1 VSTHRLT
8 FRLLLTCSIMSAL
21 LVASVEPG
29 GLVPG
34 GGGVT
39 VWTIHDT
46 VSMILSVLAIHDTV
60 QTYYIRDTV

>member
-1 VSTHRLT
+1 M
-8 FRLLLTCSIMSAL
+8 FFKL
-21 LVASVEPG
+21 LVALVEPG